1 MIKPKPRVLIV
12 DDDEVLAD
20 LYRMRLEMEGFEI
33 SVIADGEHAV
43 DGILEFKPDLVL
55 LDLMLPKMS
64 GFDVLKL
71 IRHTPAT
78 SKVRV
83 LVFSAL
89 GDLDDRKRAA
99 TLGADD
105 YEVKSEISLADM
117 VAKLHELLTSP
128 QAKANNTQKG

>member
-1 MIKPKPRVLIV
+1 MSKSKPKILIV

-33 SVIADGEHAV
+33 SVVSDGEHALE
-43 DGILEFKPDLVL
+43 GILEFKPDLVL

-71 IRHTPAT
+71 IRRTPAT
-78 SKVRV
+78 SKIRV

-99 TLGADD
+99 IFGADD

-117 VAKLHELLTSP
+117 VAKLRELLTLP
-128 QAKANNTQKG
+128 QAKETREG